1 MQTIGER
8 VKKLRNEKGL
18 TQTEFGNKI
27 GLKQAVIGQYENNTR
42 NVTDRSIKDICR
54 VFNASYAWLVDGV
67 GPMYSDNDAYLKEKI
82 DIIMEGENE
91 FHKNLVKQT
100 LDLTDDELTLLYK
113 IIKNLAK

>member
-1 MQTIGER
+1 MKTIGDR
-8 VKKLRNEKGL
+8 VKELRASLNL
-18 TQTEFGNKI
+18 SQTEFGQKINK
-27 GLKQAVIGQYENNTR
+27 KQTTVAGYENNTKTVIER
-42 NVTDRSIKDICR
+42 TLKDICR
-54 VFNASYAWLVDGV
+54 VFNVSYAWLVDGV

-113 IIKNLAK
+113 IIKNLTK